1 MSLTVFSSTKDCIAE
16 NLILCHNKRSQANF
30 FITYIM
36 TTGWAGLPL
45 EILQTGALIFNFLKR
60 HTVEKSSPLL
70 ADVYSLP
77 YYRTLPMVLLFT
89 LFGLVY
95 SIINPLLL
103 PFLLVYFILGYIVFR
118 NQVCT
123 SFQIKVDVPYLVGF
137 VVVCYLILL
146 TGFTRLKYGR
156 LQMYLKKPGL
166 ITGSLGINHES
177 LRIIEVHWRWAI
189 RRPHRPSQL
198 CWPLSLEYGW
208 QILSTSSNLY

>member
-1 MSLTVFSSTKDCIAE
+1 MSLTVSSSTKDCIAE
-16 NLILCHNKRSQANF
+16 NLILCHNKRLQANF

-60 HTVEKSSPLL
+60 HTVEKSTPLL

-123 SFQIKVDVPYLVGF
+123 SFQIKVDGYDLVFCCCCLLPYTTDWIRDVEICAF
-137 VVVCYLILL
+137 ANVSEEA
-146 TGFTRLKYGR
+146 R
-156 LQMYLKKPGL
+156 
-166 ITGSLGINHES
+166 INHRMFWNQS
-177 LRIIEVHWRWAI
+177 RVIMNYQ
-189 RRPHRPSQL
+189 S
-198 CWPLSLEYGW
+198 PLTVSHKKA
-208 QILSTSSNLY
+208 T